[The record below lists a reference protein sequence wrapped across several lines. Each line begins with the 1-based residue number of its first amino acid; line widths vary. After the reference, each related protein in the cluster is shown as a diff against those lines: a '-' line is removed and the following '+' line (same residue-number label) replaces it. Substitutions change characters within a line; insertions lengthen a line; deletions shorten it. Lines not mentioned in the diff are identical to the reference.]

1 MKFHVLGIHAQRIF
15 LTYLHLVFV
24 NNLRDKELLDKLG
37 NRLKEL
43 RMAKGLTLEQLA
55 YASEMELSQVHR
67 IEKSKVNPT
76 ITTLSAIAKGL
87 DVTLSELLASL

>member
-1 MKFHVLGIHAQRIF
+1 M
-15 LTYLHLVFV
+15 

>member
-1 MKFHVLGIHAQRIF
+1 
-15 LTYLHLVFV
+15 V